1 MTAPVEREVSH
12 VLQTGKGHVLMG
24 NCPREKVLRGNSRG
38 MCYARIIAVFIRGVV
53 MLLSLIVIADL
64 IIQIISID
72 NLVCKTRTVSV
83 QRLAVMRNFI
93 IMSVK
98 D

>member
-1 MTAPVEREVSH
+1 M
-12 VLQTGKGHVLMG
+12 
-24 NCPREKVLRGNSRG
+24 LRG
-38 MCYARIIAVFIRGVV
+38 
-53 MLLSLIVIADL
+53 LIVIADL

-72 NLVCKTRTVSV
+72 NLACKTRTASA

-93 IMSVK
+93 IVSVN

>member
-1 MTAPVEREVSH
+1 
-12 VLQTGKGHVLMG
+12 
-24 NCPREKVLRGNSRG
+24 
-38 MCYARIIAVFIRGVV
+38 MCYTQIIAVFIRGVV
-53 MLLSLIVIADL
+53 MLRGLIVIADL

-72 NLVCKTRTVSV
+72 NLACKTRTASA

-93 IMSVK
+93 IVSVN